1 MEKAVIVRGR
11 LSDPQHVEL
20 DEPVTEIDGDVEV
33 VLKSASAPR
42 SGTTDI
48 FDLIAGLRAGSRSKE
63 DIDNQ
68 VHEERSTWGDR

>member
-33 VLKSASAPR
+33 VLKPAATQR

-48 FDLIAGLRAGSRSKE
+48 FDLIAGLQAGDRSKE
-63 DIDNQ
+63 DIDHQ
-68 VHEERSTWGDR
+68 VHEERSAWGDK